1 MESATPVGTGGG
13 TTTLDGSFYQSGQ
26 PVPDVTVWIGGVEC
40 TAATVVDTETVTC
53 SVVAGVGRNLAVEV
67 VYAAYH
73 PDTVVGSWVEFSYAG
88 A

>member
-40 TAATVVDTETVTC
+40 TAATVV
-53 SVVAGVGRNLAVEV
+53 V
-67 VYAAYH
+67 VYKLHKAAA
-73 PDTVVGSWVEFSYAG
+73 AG
-88 A
+88 HIKVSSRILFLIFAITELVL